1 MNSWLIKNVGRIK
14 KIRLNKF
21 TYFCEPPKPK
31 DLMKN
36 VLVIYYSQSGQLE
49 SIARN
54 IAKPFLNSEE
64 INLTFHEIQLE
75 KPFPFPWNKESFFD
89 AFPESFLQ
97 IPTALKPV
105 PEEILNT
112 KFDLILFHYQ
122 VWYLSP
128 SIPINSFLKSD
139 DAKKILNN
147 TPIITIS
154 GSRNMW
160 IMAQEKIKVL
170 LRKANAN
177 LVGNVALVDRVGNLI
192 SVITIVEWMFSG
204 VKKKYLGIF
213 PLPGVSEK
221 DIQESSQFGEI
232 MLDSL
237 QKDNLTQLQ
246 PKLVE
251 AGAVKI
257 SSYLVTV
264 DKTANKIFNKWS
276 NIIYKNQK
284 KRKQLLKV
292 FNIYLFL
299 AIWLISPIVYIL
311 HLITYPLKFKKIK
324 KETQYYQGV

>member
-1 MNSWLIKNVGRIK
+1 
-14 KIRLNKF
+14 
-21 TYFCEPPKPK
+21 
-31 DLMKN
+31 MKN
-36 VLVIYYSQSGQLE
+36 VLVIYYSQSGQLGE
-49 SIARN
+49 IAQN

-64 INLTFHEIQLE
+64 INVTFHEIQLE
-75 KPFPFPWNKESFFD
+75 KPFPFPWDKNSFFD
-89 AFPESFLQ
+89 AFPETFLQ

-105 PEEILNT
+105 SDQVLNT
-112 KFDLILFHYQ
+112 KFDLVLFHYQ

-147 TPIITIS
+147 TPVITIS

-170 LRKANAN
+170 LKEANAQ

-213 PLPGVSEK
+213 PLPGVSDK
-221 DIQESSQFGEI
+221 DIKESEKFGKV
-232 MLDSL
+232 MLSEF
-237 QKDNLTQLQ
+237 QQNNLSNLQ
-246 PKLVE
+246 PKLL
-251 AGAVKI
+251 AIDAVKI
-257 SSYLVTV
+257 SPYLVTV

-276 NIIYKNQK
+276 NLIYKNK
-284 KRKQLLKV
+284 NNRKLLLKL
-292 FNIYLFL
+292 FNVYLFL

-311 HLITYPLKFKKIK
+311 HLITYPIKFNTIK
-324 KETQYYQGV
+324 KETQYYKGV

>member
-1 MNSWLIKNVGRIK
+1 
-14 KIRLNKF
+14 
-21 TYFCEPPKPK
+21 
-31 DLMKN
+31 MKN
-36 VLVIYYSQSGQLE
+36 VLVIYYTQSGQLGT
-49 SIARN
+49 IAQN

-64 INLTFHEIQLE
+64 INVTFHEIQLQQ
-75 KPFPFPWNKESFFD
+75 PFPFPWNKAAFFD

-97 IPTALKPV
+97 IPTELKPL

-112 KFDLILFHYQ
+112 KYDLVLFHYQ

-128 SIPINSFLKSD
+128 SIPINSFLKSA

-147 TPIITIS
+147 TPVITIS

-170 LRKANAN
+170 LKESNAQ

-221 DIQESSQFGEI
+221 DIQESDKFGEVI
-232 MLDSL
+232 LSEFNQNQL
-237 QKDNLTQLQ
+237 QHLQ
-246 PKLVE
+246 PKLV
-251 AGAVKI
+251 AIDAVKI
-257 SSYLVTV
+257 SPYLVTV

-276 NIIYKNQK
+276 NLIYKNQK
-284 KRKQLLKV
+284 NKKMLLKV
-292 FNIYLFL
+292 FNVYLFL

-311 HLITYPLKFKKIK
+311 HLITYPFKLKTIK
-324 KETQYYQGV
+324 RETQYYQGV